1 MEFINSAFAEK
12 INVVYWKNFVIPMR
26 NYRVAILGC
35 RSRGTSAAKAYH
47 AHPRTEIVALCDLV
61 QDRLDALGKTVN
73 VSTHFT
79 DLDEM
84 IQQTT
89 PDIVAI
95 PTATNMHYP
104 LCMRV
109 LEYGV
114 NIEVEKPLCVDL
126 VQADAIIAKAQ
137 EKNARVVVHHQR
149 RVSPSMQAV
158 AKALDEG
165 KIGDLRYIYASG
177 KGYYAGYGLMN
188 IGTHVVNNILRFGGH
203 CRSIVTHATAG
214 GRELIPDDVLP
225 SPAGMGTVAGEYTT
239 STLQFDGNVTGTLI
253 QHRFPKVDTDAY
265 VLELY
270 GTEGRLLWS
279 ELKGSWWLPTP
290 HFVPDGTHDR
300 WEKLTSIYPENFD
313 KNSGANPDDYCI
325 VDEYVNALDE
335 NREHECSGEEG
346 RHVIEIL
353 MGIFESAIYGTR
365 VELPQKNREHPLLRW
380 RDENGLGAPK
390 EMPRDYGT
398 WLSLENE
405 RLYGQEKT

>member
-1 MEFINSAFAEK
+1 MK
-12 INVVYWKNFVIPMR
+12 

-61 QDRLDALGKTVN
+61 QDRLDALGKIVN
-73 VSTHFT
+73 VSSHFT

-84 IQQTT
+84 INQTK

-95 PTATNMHYP
+95 PTATEMHYP

-109 LEYGV
+109 LEHGI

-126 VQADAIIAKAQ
+126 VQADAVLAKA
-137 EKNARVVVHHQR
+137 EAKNAKVVVHHQR
-149 RVSPSMQAV
+149 RVSPTIQAV

-165 KIGDLRYIYASG
+165 KIGDIRYIYACG

-188 IGTHVVNNILRFGGH
+188 IGTHVVNNMFRFGGH
-203 CRSIVTHATAG
+203 CKSVVTQATVG
-214 GRELIPDDVLP
+214 GREPTPEDVLP
-225 SPAGMGTVAGEYTT
+225 SPSGMGTVVGEYTT

-253 QHRFPKVDTDAY
+253 QQRFPTVSSDAY
-265 VLELY
+265 VMELY
-270 GTEGRLLWS
+270 GSEGRLFWS
-279 ELKGSWWLPTP
+279 ELKGAWWLPNP
-290 HFVPDGTHDR
+290 HFVPDGTLDR
-300 WEKLTSIYPENFD
+300 WEKLAPIYPEHFD
-313 KNSGANPDDYCI
+313 KDKGADADDYCM

-346 RHVIEIL
+346 RHVMEVL
-353 MGIFESAIYGTR
+353 MGVFESAAYGTR
-365 VELPQKNREHPLLRW
+365 IELPQENREHPLLRW
-380 RDENGLGAPK
+380 RKENGLGPLR

-398 WLSLENE
+398 WLSEE
-405 RLYGQEKT
+405 DKRLYG